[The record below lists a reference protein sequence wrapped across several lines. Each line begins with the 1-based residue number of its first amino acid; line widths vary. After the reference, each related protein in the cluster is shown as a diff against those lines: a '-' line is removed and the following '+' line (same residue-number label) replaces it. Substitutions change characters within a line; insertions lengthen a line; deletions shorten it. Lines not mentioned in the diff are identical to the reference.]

1 MCNNKADMAS
11 KNQTGNLSP
20 NISRSLFDAISNPS
34 IIVDKQHHIVAA
46 NLATITATGKAEKNL
61 VGQKCYE
68 IFQLMDQPFQACL
81 SEKDTTSNDVEKS
94 QISIDDLNGEYMV
107 SVYPVSED
115 HDLSK
120 ALHIAHSIAASK
132 DYEQSLSESEEKYRQ
147 IIQTANDAI
156 LVVDTETRII
166 LEANKKAE
174 ELLGIHRDMII
185 GKDELDFHPKN
196 EFEYYKK
203 IYDGLVEKEK
213 DVTSDIYMVN
223 KQGKHIPVQISTST
237 ISFKG
242 RKVIQGIIRD
252 LTERKK
258 TESLLRQSQKM
269 EALGTLSG
277 GIAHDFNN
285 ILFSIF
291 GYTELAMTDIPKDS
305 RTYSFLSQVMTAADR
320 AKELVQQILMFSRQG
335 AQEQKPMLIQP
346 IIKESLKLLR
356 ASVPTSIEFRQHIAS
371 ACGPVLGTPSQIH
384 QIMMNL
390 CTNAYHAMQEKGGVL
405 TVSLKRMENESKRII
420 GMDILLPGPYVYL
433 VIRDTGTGIQPDIIN
448 RIFEPYFTTK
458 SQSEGTGLGLS
469 VVHGIV
475 KSHNGVIHVESVPGQ
490 GTAFHIYLPEVISKT
505 KMSNA
510 QDSQDVQRGTEKI
523 LLVDDE
529 LQLVKMAHVMLENL
543 GYKVTS
549 TESSMDALELFCLNP
564 DQFDIIITDQTM
576 PKMSGV
582 ELAKKILAVRPD
594 IPIILCTGY
603 SSLISKETAKAIG
616 IKSFVSKPINRVALA
631 NMLRDALR
639 K

>member
-11 KNQTGNLSP
+11 KNKTGNLST
-20 NISRSLFDAISNPS
+20 NNSRSLFDAIPNPS

-46 NLATITATGKAEKNL
+46 NLATITATGKAEKDL

-68 IFQLMDQPFQACL
+68 VFQLMDQPFQACL
-81 SEKDTTSNDVEKS
+81 SEKDTISNDVEKS

-107 SVYPVSED
+107 SVYPVSGD
-115 HDLSK
+115 LDLSK
-120 ALHIAHSIAASK
+120 ALHIAHAIAASK
-132 DYEQSLSESEEKYRQ
+132 DYEQSFNESEEKYRQ

-156 LVVDTETRII
+156 LVADSETRII

-185 GKDELDFHPKN
+185 GKDELDFHPKD

-203 IYDGLVEKEK
+203 IFDGLVEEENA
-213 DVTSDIYMVN
+213 VTSDIYMVN

-258 TESLLRQSQKM
+258 TEDLLRQSQKM

-291 GYTELAMTDIPKDS
+291 GYTELAMADVPKDS
-305 RTYSFLSQVMTAADR
+305 RAYSFLSQVMTAADR
-320 AKELVQQILMFSRQG
+320 AKELVQQILMFSRKD
-335 AQEQKPMLIQP
+335 AQERKPLLIQP

-356 ASVPTSIEFRQHIAS
+356 ASVPTSIDFRQHIAS
-371 ACGPVLGTPSQIH
+371 ACGPVMGTPSQIH

-390 CTNAYHAMQEKGGVL
+390 STNAYHAMQEKGGVL
-405 TVSLKRMENESKRII
+405 SVSLKRVENESEKII
-420 GMDILLPGPYVYL
+420 GMDILPPGTYVYL
-433 VIRDTGTGIQPDIIN
+433 VICDTGTGMEPDIIS

-458 SQSEGTGLGLS
+458 GQSEGTGLGLS

-490 GTAFHIYLPEVISKT
+490 GTSFHIYLPEIRSETKISKPT
-505 KMSNA
+505 APACPQK
-510 QDSQDVQRGTEKI
+510 GTERI

-529 LQLVKMAHVMLENL
+529 PQLVKMTHVMLENL

-549 TESSMDALELFCLNP
+549 TESSMDALELFRLNQ

-582 ELAKKILAVRPD
+582 ELTKKIWAIRPD

-603 SSLISKETAKAIG
+603 SSLISKETATAIG
-616 IKSFVSKPINRVALA
+616 IKNFVSKPINRVDLA
-631 NMLRDALR
+631 NMLRDAL
-639 K
+639 KK